1 MSLTEIYTSRNSIF
15 IVGKVR
21 DVQLQLTQLA
31 CKYKTVREL
40 INARLS

>member
-1 MSLTEIYTSRNSIF
+1 MQLTEIYTSHSSIF

-21 DVQLQLTQLA
+21 DVRLLLKQLA

-40 INARLS
+40 IDTTLS